1 MTISHNVLINRN
13 FPTEQVIKYGYDV
26 YTENINNATQRIT
39 ILQKGKEIT
48 PEEAF
53 LLGKYV
59 HSLTNK

>member
-1 MTISHNVLINRN
+1 MNRN

-26 YTENINNATQRIT
+26 YTENINNATQRVT